1 MSFALTFSWR
11 RFVLAMWNRDC
22 PNKNKNAIFAFG
34 VPTKNFA
41 HEMLPPE
48 LGRVYLSFDHVSHC
62 RLQSPHTRVRHDD
75 SSLFAA
81 LEARPFSRQSATA
94 HQRFSDVCR
103 NDELH

>member
-48 LGRVYLSFDHVSHC
+48 LGRVYLSFDHVSTVGC
-62 RLQSPHTRVRHDD
+62 NRLTLVFDTTTLAFLQLLKLGHSH
-75 SSLFAA
+75 AN
-81 LEARPFSRQSATA
+81 ATA
-94 HQRFSDVCR
+94 
-103 NDELH
+103 LPTL